1 MDLQYVQY
9 YMQRVYCSSIFT
21 SQHRPCEIN
30 LSLQINENESFIDNN
45 DKRLGMVFLLVLSK
59 RLTQVGI
66 EMKSVQFSSPSR
78 LLQSQEAEKIFVLF
92 LEQKYVEEVG

>member
-1 MDLQYVQY
+1 MKMKV
-9 YMQRVYCSSIFT
+9 
-21 SQHRPCEIN
+21 
-30 LSLQINENESFIDNN
+30 SLIIMIKDWEWF
-45 DKRLGMVFLLVLSK
+45 FLLVLSQ

-78 LLQSQEAEKIFVLF
+78 LIQSQEAEKIFVLF